1 MGALRKVAQLLNKGG
16 VLDNDE
22 TLSAEVSFLELHGKK
37 CYDLIQERKEIR
49 LMSDKDEKVHAR
61 GIITKTVAMGK
72 ANSEQQFNYI
82 LEPALA
88 LRSVEVTERNPI
100 SSRSH
105 AVCRVKFS
113 SGGEL
118 TVVDLAGSERNYET
132 IQMTPRQ
139 HRESAEIN
147 KALMA
152 LKDCIRAQHEK
163 KLKAPYRANLLT
175 RVLRD
180 CFVDEA
186 HTTTIIATV
195 SPTTTDCF
203 HTLNTLDHVSLMM
216 PPMENLKMRVGGS
229 GAGFSGE

>member
-1 MGALRKVAQLLNKGG
+1 MTAL
-16 VLDNDE
+16 
-22 TLSAEVSFLELHGKK
+22 TILSIFGN
-37 CYDLIQERKEIR
+37 Q
-49 LMSDKDEKVHAR
+49 
-61 GIITKTVAMGK
+61 
-72 ANSEQQFNYI
+72 
-82 LEPALA
+82 
-88 LRSVEVTERNPI
+88 
-100 SSRSH
+100 
-105 AVCRVKFS
+105 
-113 SGGEL
+113 L
-118 TVVDLAGSERNYET
+118 TVL
-132 IQMTPRQ
+132 
-139 HRESAEIN
+139 ESNIF
-147 KALMA
+147 KALIA